1 MSGIVL
7 SSAVRTNLTTLQT
20 TTALQGKI
28 QEKLS
33 TGKKVNSAID
43 SPSSFFTASSLN
55 RRATDLSSLLDSM
68 QQGVKTL
75 EAADNAMKAI
85 TKNVEAMQAKVR
97 ETRQDKSFKSA
108 SFSIDASAT
117 GNLQLSGGSLSS
129 AVSVPLT
136 QGTQGAF
143 TATNNFAR
151 DDAHGRRRHH
161 RL

>member
-33 TGKKVNSAID
+33 TGKKVNSALD
-43 SPSSFFTASSLN
+43 NPSSFFTASSLN
-55 RRATDLSSLLDSM
+55 RRANDLSSLLDGM

-85 TKNVEAMQAKVR
+85 TKNIESMQANIR
-97 ETRQDKSFKSA
+97 QARQDKSFKATSYTLDATTIGTSSA
-108 SFSIDASAT
+108 K
-117 GNLQLSGGSLSS
+117 NLTFSGGS
-129 AVSVPLT
+129 V
-136 QGTQGAF
+136 GT
-143 TATNNFAR
+143 TP
-151 DDAHGRRRHH
+151 
-161 RL
+161 